1 MAHSSGAASAYG
13 GSNRRLVQRR
23 SDDGGFSEMRQ
34 TNGGG
39 MMAIVSRGS
48 AGTVSRGGTAEFG
61 GREHAAYEGEDDE
74 RDADLADAR
83 VWSGGE
89 GGSAEA
95 EERRVRAGDADANEE
110 SGAGDSAEPGVDV
123 SRGEEDGVEIERSGD
138 GAVPREA

>member
-1 MAHSSGAASAYG
+1 
-13 GSNRRLVQRR
+13 
-23 SDDGGFSEMRQ
+23 
-34 TNGGG
+34 

-89 GGSAEA
+89 GGRAKAED
-95 EERRVRAGDADANEE
+95 RWGRAGGADAREE
-110 SGAGDSAEPGVDV
+110 SGAADSAEPGVDV
-123 SRGEEDGVEIERSGD
+123 SRGEGDGVEIERSGD
-138 GAVPREA
+138 DAVPHEA

>member
-1 MAHSSGAASAYG
+1 
-13 GSNRRLVQRR
+13 
-23 SDDGGFSEMRQ
+23 
-34 TNGGG
+34 

-61 GREHAAYEGEDDE
+61 GREHAAYEGEGDE
-74 RDADLADAR
+74 RDAFNADLADAR